1 MSKLGV
7 NCNLNRKKI
16 ISMIMMMFSYV
27 QRGRRGLEL
36 KREIAKVCDGKLK
49 T

>member
-16 ISMIMMMFSYV
+16 ISMIKMMFFSYV

-36 KREIAKVCDGKLK
+36 KRECCGKLK